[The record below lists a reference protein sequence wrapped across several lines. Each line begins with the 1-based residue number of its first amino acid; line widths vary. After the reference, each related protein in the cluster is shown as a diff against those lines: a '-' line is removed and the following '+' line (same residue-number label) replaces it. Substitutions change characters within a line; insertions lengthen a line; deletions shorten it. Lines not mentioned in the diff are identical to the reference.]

1 MLPPLP
7 RCSGWA
13 WSSLISPNRVSLPR
27 KGRRV
32 GLHIVLFEAC
42 SAFTRVAACTL
53 ARSPYFVTRYPKASD
68 ISSPPCLL
76 RLLPAGAV
84 AGWDLH
90 PLESAALSRRTPQAD
105 MPGVMTITPAV
116 PDRPHWWNA
125 RFAHLAFWRPALRV
139 LCYHQVHPGGPNRF
153 TVTPQ
158 QLDQQLGYLVG
169 AGFHFIHARDLL
181 SGNSLPE
188 RPLLLTFDDGYL
200 DNLEHAQPVLQRHGA
215 KATIFIVTAYA
226 GDRAQWNTDVAP
238 LLSPWQL
245 HELDAKL
252 IELAF

>member
-13 WSSLISPNRVSLPR
+13 YSSLISPSRVSLPR
-27 KGRRV
+27 KGHRV

-90 PLESAALSRRTPQAD
+90 PLESAAFARRTPLAD
-105 MPGVMTITPAV
+105 IDCAIWLLPLSP
-116 PDRPHWWNA
+116 PSKSLR
-125 RFAHLAFWRPALRV
+125 WRQS
-139 LCYHQVHPGGPNRF
+139 C
-153 TVTPQ
+153 
-158 QLDQQLGYLVG
+158 
-169 AGFHFIHARDLL
+169 ARDEGVRSKRLVIWKNDWLL
-181 SGNSLPE
+181 
-188 RPLLLTFDDGYL
+188 R
-200 DNLEHAQPVLQRHGA
+200 
-215 KATIFIVTAYA
+215 
-226 GDRAQWNTDVAP
+226 
-238 LLSPWQL
+238 
-245 HELDAKL
+245 
-252 IELAF
+252 

>member
-13 WSSLISPNRVSLPR
+13 YSSLIAPNRVSLPR
-27 KGRRV
+27 KGHRV

-90 PLESAALSRRTPQAD
+90 PLESAAFSRRTPQAD
-105 MPGVMTITPAV
+105 LTTSKLPGSPGRW
-116 PDRPHWWNA
+116 D
-125 RFAHLAFWRPALRV
+125 WRA
-139 LCYHQVHPGGPNRF
+139 
-153 TVTPQ
+153 
-158 QLDQQLGYLVG
+158 
-169 AGFHFIHARDLL
+169 
-181 SGNSLPE
+181 
-188 RPLLLTFDDGYL
+188 
-200 DNLEHAQPVLQRHGA
+200 
-215 KATIFIVTAYA
+215 
-226 GDRAQWNTDVAP
+226 
-238 LLSPWQL
+238 
-245 HELDAKL
+245 
-252 IELAF
+252 